1 MIIIPIHPA
10 VVIFFLSKVNN
21 QTLYFYSVS
30 PRSVFTSISLTRRV
44 FFVTIEHVMIELME
58 KKKQKQKNTKTKN

>member
-1 MIIIPIHPA
+1 MIIIPIDTA
-10 VVIFFLSKVNN
+10 VMFFFLSKVNN

-30 PRSVFTSISLTRRV
+30 PRSVFTSTSLTRRV

-58 KKKQKQKNTKTKN
+58 KKTKTKKHKKKN